1 MATLIRTLTMLCCP
15 AGLMLLASI
24 SWAGGGS
31 DAPGCDREAT
41 RLGQQVIAV
50 NAAIRDPN
58 SADAMTAIT
67 ELGTDSRYY
76 TMVRGWLM
84 LAVQGDQSIV
94 DASEPGTRPD
104 IEARIRF
111 LQQAIRAIDLE

>member
-1 MATLIRTLTMLCCP
+1 MAALIRTLTLLFCP
-15 AGLMLLASI
+15 AGLLLLASI
-24 SWAGGGS
+24 SWAGGGA
-31 DAPGCDREAT
+31 DTPDCDREAA
-41 RLGQQVIAV
+41 RLGEQVIAV

-58 SADAMTAIT
+58 TADAMATIT

-84 LAVQGDQSIV
+84 LAVQADQSIV
-94 DASEPGTRPD
+94 DASEPGTRPN
-104 IEARIRF
+104 IEARISF